1 MNTNEKLRMYR
12 EHKDV
17 TAAEPLYDNG
27 GGSVL
32 PYKACMGALRTL
44 GYRCWFDCAPKVQA
58 TMYRG
63 IPQQETAVSSLLV
76 AVLDENSPPGRRHL
90 ALSVLESLCPQ
101 YGLEEMLLPL
111 PPHQLTLFLQA
122 LLAQGTDSPHYRSL
136 LDKLLSALEDAAVSA
151 PVKRAI
157 LLYLTRVAEA
167 RADLLSR
174 GACLCAI
181 DNCGA
186 VAIRNTCGGGG
197 W

>member
-1 MNTNEKLRMYR
+1 MAASFVDDLISVRSHRKLNLS
-12 EHKDV
+12 ELLDNLPKQLTKDV
-17 TAAEPLYDNG
+17 LQQLHAA
-27 GGSVL
+27 
-32 PYKACMGALRTL
+32 
-44 GYRCWFDCAPKVQA
+44 VQECDPEL
-58 TMYRG
+58 